1 MQTLKI
7 EQSKIKCICSYSRV
21 STQSEEQD
29 SSYLMQKQYWEE
41 KLGNIPNTKYIG
53 TFADKGSGRKII
65 QRKEFCRMIDLAKAG
80 FIDEIYTKS
89 MYRFARNTTET
100 LRIIQEL
107 QSQGVAIIFEEENI
121 NTLTVDNQVLMNL
134 RALFAEEE
142 ISQMGK
148 SVAFMARQ
156 RYAQGIPD
164 YKDFYGYRVENKQFI
179 IVPEEAKVVQLI
191 YSLFLKGYGATAIL
205 KQLLK
210 LQIKSPYGKDIW
222 TRQIITDILSNERY
236 KGDLLLQKTYRIN
249 GKQFTNNGE
258 LPKYYVRN
266 DHEPIIDA
274 EVFDMVQSELK
285 RRSRKPIKRLN
296 EYEFT
301 GKIYCT
307 CGSRMRHKVNN
318 KVINFEQGQWVCAK
332 KDMIGAELAQ
342 CFDAMPIPETLL
354 KEITLDAYNDYIEM
368 PFELKRPEELEQEA
382 KILQKLQTSINKLY
396 ADNLISI
403 NQYQEE
409 KNKILERKKDLAKK
423 IQDFDILSL
432 YKKPQTK
439 AKEYDKSIVEKHI
452 EKIVIGGYKIRY
464 TFKNG
469 QEVIKEYKND
479 HRKYCKAYW
488 NNTSS

>member
-156 RYAQGIPD
+156 RFAQGIPD

-191 YSLFLKGYGATAIL
+191 YTLFLKGYGELAIV
-205 KQLLK
+205 KQLYK
-210 LQIKSPYGKDIW
+210 LQIKSFCGKEIW
-222 TRQIITDILSNERY
+222 TKQMVLNILTNERY
-236 KGDLLLQKTYRIN
+236 KGDLLLQKTYQIN
-249 GKQFTNNGE
+249 GKKFTNNGE
-258 LPKYYVRN
+258 LPKYYVKN

-274 EVFDMVQSELK
+274 EVFDMVQEKLK
-285 RRSRKPIKRLN
+285 RRSRPAKSKRL
-296 EYEFT
+296 EKYEFT
-301 GKIYCT
+301 GKTYCS
-307 CGSRMRHKVNN
+307 CGSRMRHK
-318 KVINFEQGQWVCAK
+318 INHRIINYEKGQWICGK
-332 KDMIGAELAQ
+332 KDMLGVEQ
-342 CFDAMPIPETLL
+342 SKCFDAMPIPETLL
-354 KEITLDAYNDYIEM
+354 KEITLDAFNDYIEM

-382 KILQKLQTSINKLY
+382 KTLQKLQTSINKLY

-423 IQDFDILSL
+423 IQDYDILSL

-469 QEVIKEYKND
+469 QEVIKEYKNE
-479 HRKYCKAYW
+479 HRKYCKAY
-488 NNTSS
+488 

>member
-7 EQSKIKCICSYSRV
+7 EQPKVKCICSYSRV

-29 SSYLMQKQYWEE
+29 SSYLMQKQYWEN
-41 KLGNIPNTKYIG
+41 KLGNLPNTKYIG

-89 MYRFARNTTET
+89 MYRFARNTAET

-134 RALFAEEE
+134 RALVAEEE

-148 SVAFMARQ
+148 NVAFMARQ

-191 YSLFLKGYGATAIL
+191 YTLFLKGYGTTAII

-210 LQIKSPYGKDIW
+210 LKIKSFYGKEIW
-222 TRQIITDILSNERY
+222 TRQMIINILKNERY
-236 KGDLLLQKTYRIN
+236 KGDLLLQKTYQIN

-258 LPKYYVRN
+258 LPKYYVRD

-274 EVFDMVQSELK
+274 EVFDMVQDEIE
-285 RRSRKPIKRLN
+285 RRSKKPIQKRN
-296 EYEFT
+296 QYEFT
-301 GKIYCT
+301 GKFYCT
-307 CGSRMRHKVNN
+307 CGGRMKHR
-318 KVINFEQGQWVCAK
+318 INSKIINYEQGQWVCGK
-332 KDMIGAELAQ
+332 KNMLGAEQAQ

-354 KEITLDAYNDYIEM
+354 KEITLDAYNEYIEM
-368 PFELKRPEELEQEA
+368 PFELKRPEELEQET
-382 KILQKLQTSINKLY
+382 KTLQKLQTTINKLY
-396 ADNLISI
+396 ADNLITY

-409 KNKILERKKDLAKK
+409 KNKIVERKKELSKK

-439 AKEYDKSIVEKHI
+439 AKEYDKSLVEKHI
-452 EKIVIGGYKIRY
+452 EKIIIGGYKIRY
-464 TFKNG
+464 IFKNG

-479 HRKYCKAYW
+479 HRKYCKAY
-488 NNTSS
+488 